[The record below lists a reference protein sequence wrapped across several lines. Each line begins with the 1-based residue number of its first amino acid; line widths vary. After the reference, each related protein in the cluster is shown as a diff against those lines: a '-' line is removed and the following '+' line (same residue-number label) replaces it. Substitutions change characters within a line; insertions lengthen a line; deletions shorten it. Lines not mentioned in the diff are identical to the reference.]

1 MTVDPNLTNARSS
14 GALAP
19 VPEREPWEPEDEAAD
34 IRFSLTALGEA
45 LVNERRGR
53 PFRGFGPCA
62 PAGRSSG
69 KGAERGLAALTQRV
83 RT

>member
-1 MTVDPNLTNARSS
+1 VALDPSLVNPISRAV
-14 GALAP
+14 AAAP
-19 VPEREPWEPEDEAAD
+19 GVAGERWERDDEAAE

-62 PAGRSSG
+62 SAGRGADPGTPRQSS
-69 KGAERGLAALTQRV
+69 RR
-83 RT
+83 

>member
-1 MTVDPNLTNARSS
+1 MSTDSS
-14 GALAP
+14 LWNPKPLVPAAAP
-19 VPEREPWEPEDEAAD
+19 DTRDGRWEPDDEAAE

-62 PAGRSSG
+62 PAGR
-69 KGAERGLAALTQRV
+69 GAVRGTSNEASR
-83 RT
+83 R